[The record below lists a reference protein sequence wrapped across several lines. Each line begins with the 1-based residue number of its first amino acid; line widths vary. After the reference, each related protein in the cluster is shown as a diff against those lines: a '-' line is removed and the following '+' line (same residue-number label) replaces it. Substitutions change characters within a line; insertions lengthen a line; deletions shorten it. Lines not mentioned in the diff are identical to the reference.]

1 LRRCVWPAGLGA
13 PARRL
18 NRVDGQDR
26 VTDHRIGLTIKNV
39 QAVLEGEAL
48 QDFLDALGKHQDQET
63 LEEMLAELQGD
74 AATT

>member
-1 LRRCVWPAGLGA
+1 V
-13 PARRL
+13 RRL
-18 NRVDGQDR
+18 NGGHGQDR

-63 LEEMLAELQGD
+63 LEEMLAELRGD